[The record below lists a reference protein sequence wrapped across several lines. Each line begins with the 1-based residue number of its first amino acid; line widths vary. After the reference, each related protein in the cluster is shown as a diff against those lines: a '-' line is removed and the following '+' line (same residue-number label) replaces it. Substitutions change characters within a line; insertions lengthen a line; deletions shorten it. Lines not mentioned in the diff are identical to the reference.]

1 VSLDAAVAGA
11 QTHEPRD
18 PATVEGVEETLTVDT
33 VRKEVG
39 VLRGNANGLTLRPRA
54 SVAWITAACARR
66 LENSPIYGAR
76 HA

>member
-1 VSLDAAVAGA
+1 VSLDAAVARA

-18 PATVEGVEETLTVDT
+18 PATVEVEETLTVDP

-39 VLRGNANGLTLRPRA
+39 VLRENADGLTLRPRA
-54 SVAWITAACARR
+54 SVPWITAACARR
-66 LENSPIYGAR
+66 LENSSIYGPR

>member
-1 VSLDAAVAGA
+1 LTQVSLDAAVAGA

-18 PATVEGVEETLTVDT
+18 PPTVEETLTVDT